1 MGYPSKDDL
10 KRIQKRVKKQRS
22 NTDSN
27 QEYQYE
33 PITEQSDSKSKCI
46 SNFVEYFRGRLKLKE
61 TPKITLVSGT
71 EFADTNKSLGGFN
84 PSTKEIIV
92 STEGR
97 LTADIC
103 RTIAHE
109 LVHRKQDELGMLKS
123 IKQDGAD
130 GSPIENQANAVA
142 GIIMREYGRIDDT
155 IYQEG
160 KQLKKLGI
168 TNFKSLFRKIW

>member
-1 MGYPSKDDL
+1 MRKDDFKTSNPKLKAFEVGVGTGQSGIRMGYPSKDDL

-71 EFADTNKSLGGFN
+71 EFPDTNKSLGGFN

-97 LTADIC
+97 LTQIFV
-103 RTIAHE
+103 E
-109 LVHRKQDELGMLKS
+109 LLH
-123 IKQDGAD
+123 
-130 GSPIENQANAVA
+130 
-142 GIIMREYGRIDDT
+142 
-155 IYQEG
+155 
-160 KQLKKLGI
+160 
-168 TNFKSLFRKIW
+168 TN